1 MTVRNLDKELYE
13 LWCTTR
19 VINCFLAEGIYS
31 LEQLLTYSEQEL
43 NKIPNFGRK
52 SGREVA
58 EALAARG
65 LKLRDHNTPPPSRQL
80 EQAKHHLEMATQAFA
95 RANEE
100 MQKAIDEFTRV
111 ENAYY
116 KWR

>member
-1 MTVRNLDKELYE
+1 MTMRDLDKELYE

-19 VINCFLAEGIYS
+19 VINCFLAEGICS

-43 NKIPNFGRK
+43 SRIPNFGRK
-52 SGREVA
+52 SVRDVV

-65 LKLRDHNTPPPSRQL
+65 LKLRDRNTPPPSRQL
-80 EQAKHHLEMATQAFA
+80 EQAKHHLEIATQAFA

>member
-1 MTVRNLDKELYE
+1 MTMRDLDEELYE
-13 LWCTTR
+13 LWCSRR
-19 VINCFLAEGIYS
+19 VINCFLAEGICS

-52 SGREVA
+52 SGREVV

-65 LKLRDHNTPPPSRQL
+65 LKLRDHNTPPPSRYV
-80 EQAKHHLEMATQAFA
+80 EQAKHHLEIAAQAFA